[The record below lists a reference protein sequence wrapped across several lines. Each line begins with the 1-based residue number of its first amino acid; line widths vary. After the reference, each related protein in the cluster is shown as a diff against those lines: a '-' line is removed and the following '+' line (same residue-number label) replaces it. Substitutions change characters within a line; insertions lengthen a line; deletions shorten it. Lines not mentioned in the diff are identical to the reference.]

1 MAGEIVKGTI
11 YKITN
16 QKNGLVYIGQTVQTF
31 KRRMRSHISHLQ
43 AGTHHNELLQRAY
56 NKYGIDAFSFEIV
69 ETCDKDILDERER
82 YWIKFYDSTNRSR
95 GYNFESGG
103 SVLKKHSPETI
114 QKFIYSSRGEN
125 NKLTKEQVV
134 EIKKSIINGSS
145 FKEISERYGVTISC
159 VYQIKN
165 LGNWQYV
172 APELNEKLIATD
184 TSRHIPHMSESDIE
198 SCKCRLLNGEAAYT
212 LSQEYGIDYR
222 RFSRFFEKEISSV
235 KNDLKSAKELAQKLF
250 MKNESVKDVL
260 AKTGLTYPQ
269 YKRAT
274 KGLEEIRHN
283 RNVKYTMEAK
293 KKGLTNREIAEKLN
307 VNRCTI
313 SVFIKEYSQK

>member
-145 FKEISERYGVTISC
+145 FKEISERYGVTNSC

-184 TSRHIPHMSESDIE
+184 TSRHVPHMSERV
-198 SCKCRLLNGEAAYT
+198 CNTA
-212 LSQEYGIDYR
+212 
-222 RFSRFFEKEISSV
+222 
-235 KNDLKSAKELAQKLF
+235 
-250 MKNESVKDVL
+250 
-260 AKTGLTYPQ
+260 
-269 YKRAT
+269 
-274 KGLEEIRHN
+274 RH
-283 RNVKYTMEAK
+283 EH
-293 KKGLTNREIAEKLN
+293 
-307 VNRCTI
+307 
-313 SVFIKEYSQK
+313 